1 MEIII
6 SKSLDTPIY
15 EQIEKQIEEKIKK
28 GQLKAHDKLPGM
40 RTLAKDLKVSV
51 ITTKRAYDDLERDG
65 YIYTLPGKG
74 SFINSIE
81 ISNITNNK
89 KIEKDLEIPVSKL
102 IKIAKESELG
112 LNELL
117 TFIYKEW
124 KDERDW
130 NKKPK

>member
-89 KIEKDLEIPVSKL
+89 KIEKYLEIPVSKL

-124 KDERDW
+124 KDERD
-130 NKKPK
+130 

>member
-124 KDERDW
+124 KDERD
-130 NKKPK
+130 

>member
-6 SKSLDTPIY
+6 SKSLDIPIY

-28 GQLKAHDKLPGM
+28 GELKAHEKLPGM

-81 ISNITNNK
+81 IDKLPRNKNIDEDIK
-89 KIEKDLEIPVSKL
+89 RDVLKL
-102 IKIAKESELG
+102 IKSAKKSELG

-124 KDERDW
+124 KNER
-130 NKKPK
+130 N